1 MKAINSFLTG
11 VAKEQTTQFLI
22 DNGMVTPNDKGNV
35 TLSAMRR
42 ALKELDDNAL
52 TDLANSFGFSEQ
64 ENQVDAVIDSLGF
77 SKDEIG
83 KFTTSKGVDVPVINA
98 KFKALS
104 SGMNPSFEF
113 SKGTIIV
120 SSNAMRKLAE
130 RDILVKDETYPI
142 KMDSIKPLQGRPGYF
157 LAQALEAGIP
167 EIQEIYKEKQREIS
181 ALKDFKDRMRKIAG
195 ASEEEIK
202 ASVTDTLKDAF
213 KNALG

>member
-1 MKAINSFLTG
+1 MKAINDFLTS
-11 VAKEQTTQFLI
+11 VAREQTTQFLT
-22 DNGMVTPNDKGNV
+22 DNGLVTPNDKGNV
-35 TLSAMRR
+35 NLNQIRKALATL
-42 ALKELDDNAL
+42 DNGTI
-52 TDLANSFGFSEQ
+52 TDLAEQFGFSEQ
-64 ENQVDAVIDSLGF
+64 ENQVDSVISSLGF
-77 SKDEIG
+77 AKDEIG

-130 RDILVKDETYPI
+130 RDILVVDETYPI
-142 KMDSIKPLQGRPGYF
+142 KMDSLKPLQSRPGYF
-157 LAQALEAGIP
+157 LAQALETAIP

>member
-1 MKAINSFLTG
+1 MKAIKDFLTS
-11 VAKEQTTQFLI
+11 VAREQTTQFLT
-22 DNGMVTPNDKGNV
+22 DNGLITPNDKGNV
-35 TLSAMRR
+35 TLNQIRR
-42 ALKELDDNAL
+42 ALKEMSDADL
-52 TDLANSFGFSEQ
+52 TDLADSFGYSEQ
-64 ENQVDAVIDSLGF
+64 ENQVDTVIHSLGF
-77 SKDEIG
+77 DKDEIG
-83 KFTTSKGVDVPVINA
+83 KFTTSKGIEVPVINA

>member
-1 MKAINSFLTG
+1 MEAMRNFLTS
-11 VAKEQTTQFLI
+11 VAREQTTQFLI
-22 DNGMVTPNDKGNV
+22 DNGLVTPNAKGNV
-35 TLSAMRR
+35 NLNQLRKPLKAMSDEEIT
-42 ALKELDDNAL
+42 ELAD
-52 TDLANSFGFSEQ
+52 SFGYSEQ
-64 ENQVDAVIDSLGF
+64 ENQVDAVISSLGF
-77 SKDEIG
+77 DKDEIG

-98 KFKALS
+98 KFKGLS

-113 SKGTIIV
+113 SKGTLII

-130 RDILVKDETYPI
+130 RDLLVEGEPYPI
-142 KMDSIKPLQGRPGYF
+142 KMDTIKPLQGRPGYF

>member
-11 VAKEQTTQFLI
+11 VVREKTTQFLT
-22 DNGMVTPNDKGNV
+22 DNGLVTPNDKGAV
-35 TLSAMRR
+35 TLAQMRR
-42 ALKELDDNAL
+42 ALKELGEEAV
-52 TDLANSFGFSEQ
+52 TDLAEQFGFSEQ
-64 ENQVDAVIDSLGF
+64 ENQVDDVISSLGF
-77 SKDEIG
+77 AKDEIG

-167 EIQEIYKEKQREIS
+167 EIQEIYKEKQREICDLEREARAYS
-181 ALKDFKDRMRKIAG
+181 RECNCCNSDDYYDY
-195 ASEEEIK
+195 STEW
-202 ASVTDTLKDAF
+202 
-213 KNALG
+213 

>member
-1 MKAINSFLTG
+1 MKAIKDFLTS
-11 VAKEQTTQFLI
+11 VAREQTTQFLV
-22 DNGMVTPNDKGNV
+22 DNDLVTPNAKGNV
-35 TLSAMRR
+35 TLNLVRS
-42 ALKELDDNAL
+42 ALKAMSDDDL
-52 TDLANSFGFSEQ
+52 TDLANSFGYSEQ
-64 ENQVDAVIDSLGF
+64 ENQVDAVINSLGF
-77 SKDEIG
+77 SKGEIG
-83 KFTTSKGVDVPVINA
+83 KFTTSSKIDVPVINA
-98 KFKALS
+98 AFKGLS
-104 SGMNPSFEF
+104 SGMNPSFGF

-130 RDILVKDETYPI
+130 RDILVEGETYPI
-142 KMDSIKPLQGRPGYF
+142 KMDSVKPLQGRPGYF